1 MEKVTLEK
9 VLKAKHDFWDFVKE
23 TPLEYS
29 QRLSELYGADI
40 YLKRED
46 LQPVRSYKIRGA
58 FNLIN
63 SLSNEEKRAW

>member
-1 MEKVTLEK
+1 MNIKLENIK
-9 VLKAKHDFWDFVKE
+9 QAKENFKNFIKT
-23 TPLEYS
+23 TPLIKS
-29 QRLSELYGADI
+29 DRLSSKYNATI

-63 SLSNEEKRAW
+63 SLEEKERKA